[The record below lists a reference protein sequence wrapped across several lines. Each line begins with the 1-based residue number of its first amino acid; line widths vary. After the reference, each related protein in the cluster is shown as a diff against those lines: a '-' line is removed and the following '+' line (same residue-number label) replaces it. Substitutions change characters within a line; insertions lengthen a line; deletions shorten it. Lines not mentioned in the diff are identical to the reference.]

1 MAFDLEA
8 ALQRALAAT
17 AAPTK
22 RQVRTASGRAERRA
36 ANGQKVLQAVGG
48 RASWVQ
54 ASLAPDG
61 TELCR
66 VVPMATGWNA
76 DGTPKRP
83 TIAEYRPGPKSVAAR
98 CAL

>member
-17 AAPTK
+17 AAPT
-22 RQVRTASGRAERRA
+22 RGQVKARSGRAGRRA
-36 ANGQKVLQAVGG
+36 ANGQAALRAVGG

-54 ASLAPDG
+54 ASLALDG

-66 VVPMATGWNA
+66 VAPMATGWNL
-76 DGTPKRP
+76 DGSPKRP
-83 TIAEYRPGPKSVAAR
+83 TISEYRTGPKSVAAR

>member
-22 RQVRTASGRAERRA
+22 GQVKARTGRSGRRA

-54 ASLAPDG
+54 ASLAPEG
-61 TELCR
+61 TELCK
-66 VVPMATGWNA
+66 VVPMATGWNP
-76 DGTPKRP
+76 DGSPKRP
-83 TIAEYRPGPKSVAAR
+83 TIAAYRTGPKSEAAR

>member
-8 ALQRALAAT
+8 ALQRARVAT

-22 RQVRTASGRAERRA
+22 RQVRTASGRAGRRA

-61 TELCR
+61 AELCR
-66 VVPMATGWNA
+66 VVPMTVGWNA

-83 TIAEYRPGPKSVAAR
+83 TIRNQVTGPFSEAAR

>member
-1 MAFDLEA
+1 MAYDVQA
-8 ALQRALAAT
+8 ALQRALAGT
-17 AAPTK
+17 SAPTK
-22 RQVRTASGRAERRA
+22 RQVRTASGRAGRRA

-66 VVPMATGWNA
+66 VVPMTTGWNA

-83 TIAEYRPGPKSVAAR
+83 IVAEFRPGPKSVAAR

>member
-1 MAFDLEA
+1 MAFDLGA

-22 RQVRTASGRAERRA
+22 GQIKARSGRSGRRA

-48 RASWVQ
+48 RTSWVQ

-61 TELCR
+61 TELCK
-66 VVPMATGWNA
+66 VVPMTTGWNP
-76 DGTPKRP
+76 DGSPKRP
-83 TIAEYRPGPKSVAAR
+83 TISEYRTGPKSVAAR

>member
-22 RQVRTASGRAERRA
+22 GQIKARSGRAGRRA

-61 TELCR
+61 AELCR
-66 VVPMATGWNA
+66 VVPSAVGWNA

-83 TIAEYRPGPKSVAAR
+83 TIAEYRPGPKSAAAR

>member
-22 RQVRTASGRAERRA
+22 GQIKARSGRARRGA

-61 TELCR
+61 TELCK
-66 VVPMATGWNA
+66 VVPMTVGWNA

-83 TIAEYRPGPKSVAAR
+83 IVAEFRPGPKSVAAR

>member
-1 MAFDLEA
+1 MAFSLEA

-22 RQVRTASGRAERRA
+22 GQIKARSGRARRRA

-61 TELCR
+61 AELCR
-66 VVPMATGWNA
+66 VVPMAVGWNV

-83 TIAEYRPGPKSVAAR
+83 TIAEFRPGPKSVAAR